1 MTSTQLSR
9 FHIDAAGLPAFDYT
23 GPLPC
28 RSEGLA
34 PDAPCEHDDPF
45 GLVGNHGLTLFVH
58 ASGAYQLMA
67 CERGFARLNHDG
79 GPSAVGHACHAA
91 LTIGSAAP
99 VPLLG
104 KHAPAAQ
111 AAKKTFGVGRASF
124 AYGLPGGLLAERIL
138 STPPS
143 RDAADRVSGFRITL
157 RLRNTGPAP
166 LHLAWEEGID
176 ARYHFA
182 NWDNPP
188 RNRRLARYPVDA
200 SVTADGRAVAVFRPV
215 SDIDY
220 VFSAEDDQAQ
230 ADAFPPAVILAPV
243 TPGLTATAAPLD
255 ADGAALR
262 ARWKGTLA
270 SGESTELVLLVGY
283 APADLPWAQT
293 AARLALSPEESAR
306 LWDARLPRF
315 GTADPEDAAEL
326 RWHAA
331 TLHAMA
337 VWDAFYHQ
345 TFIPQG
351 TLYEYALGVSAC
363 TRDHAQHA
371 LPLCH
376 YDPGLARSVLLYLAK
391 HTNPRGAVRSGDE
404 GLGHFPVGADQKSD
418 NELYSLWLAAEYLG
432 ATRDAAVLEIVVPFD
447 GMNRAGCGTLLDRLA
462 RWFRYF
468 RDCVHTGPS
477 GLVRLMCSDW
487 NDCFYGFFKDVPYS
501 RIFHQG
507 ESMLNTTLAL
517 HVLGA
522 LADALEGLRPGS
534 GASAATLDEARR
546 LARALRAA
554 RATLLDAFLKDWG
567 DADFPVRARI
577 GRDLVI
583 GDKEL
588 FLEPLGF
595 ILGLPEIPEERRRRL
610 WTLIQERLMN
620 GESLGARQRE
630 TPGSRENGGIW
641 HALNGNLVT
650 GLAKLDPAAA
660 RAFAEHMG
668 LRRHRQ
674 CFPGQWVG
682 QWSGGDS
689 HDPSATRA
697 PDKAADGSFRWDGD
711 YGGAGDTAGRVSPY
725 LYPFPVFCAHAHAW
739 PLQAHFLLAKA
750 KTRS

>member
-1 MTSTQLSR
+1 MTSTPLSR
-9 FHIDAAGLPAFDYT
+9 PHLDDAGLPAFDYT

-28 RSEGLA
+28 RPEGIA
-34 PDAPCEHDDPF
+34 PDAPCEYDDPF
-45 GLVGNHGLTLFVH
+45 SLVGNHGLTLFVH
-58 ASGAYQLMA
+58 ASGAYQLLS

-79 GPSAVGHACHAA
+79 SPSAVGHACHASLA
-91 LTIGSAAP
+91 IGSAPP
-99 VPLLG
+99 VTLLG

-124 AYGLPGGLLAERIL
+124 AYELPGSLLAERIL
-138 STPPS
+138 STVPS
-143 RDAADRVSGFRITL
+143 RDATDRVSGFRITL
-157 RLRNTGPAP
+157 RLRNAGAAP
-166 LHLAWEEGID
+166 LSLAYEEGLD

-188 RNRRLARYPVDA
+188 RGRRLARYPVEA
-200 SVTADGRAVAVFRPV
+200 SVADDGRAVAVFRPE
-215 SDIDY
+215 SALDY

-243 TPGLTATAAPLD
+243 TPGLTASASPLH

-262 ARWKGTLA
+262 ALWRGVLA
-270 SGESTELVLLVGY
+270 PGQSIELALLVGY
-283 APADLPWAQT
+283 EPAGLPWAEI
-293 AARLALSPEESAR
+293 AARLATLPEESAR

-315 GTADPEDAAEL
+315 AGADPETAAEL

-331 TLHAMA
+331 MLHAMA
-337 VWDAFYHQ
+337 VWDDFHRQ

-351 TLYEYALGVSAC
+351 TVYEYALGVSAC

-391 HTNPRGAVRSGDE
+391 HTNPRGSIRSGDE
-404 GLGHFPVGADQKSD
+404 GLGYFPVGADQKSD

-432 ATRDAAVLEIVVPFD
+432 VTRDAAALEIVVPFD
-447 GMNRAGCGTLLDRLA
+447 GMSRAGSDSLLDRLA

-517 HVLGA
+517 HVLGS
-522 LADALEGLRPGS
+522 LADALDALPPDA

-546 LARALRAA
+546 LARALRST
-554 RATLLDAFLKDWG
+554 RASLLDAFLKDWG

-577 GRDLVI
+577 GRDLVV

-595 ILGLPEIPEERRRRL
+595 ILGLPEVPEERRHRL
-610 WTLIQERLMN
+610 WDLIRERLMDR
-620 GESLGARQRE
+620 EMLGARQRE

-650 GLAKLDPAAA
+650 GLARLDRDAA
-660 RAFAEHMG
+660 RDFAARMG
-668 LRRHRQ
+668 LRQHRRH
-674 CFPGQWVG
+674 FPDQWVG

-697 PDKAADGSFRWDGD
+697 DTDDSSFSWDGG
-711 YGGAGDTAGRVSPY
+711 YGGPGNTAGRVAPY

-739 PLQAHFLLAKA
+739 PLQAHFLLAQ
-750 KTRS
+750 S